1 MHIVGFEDK
10 PPSWT
15 IYGLADIYSGLVTA
29 YGIMLAL
36 FMRESTGVGQYIDS
50 AMFDNMVGLNER
62 MITLFSIAGQSPH
75 RGRLKNLYPRGAF
88 KTKDGYI
95 ALNVPDDVIWSRL
108 CKAMGREDL
117 IADPRSSNGTARAEN
132 SQILQP
138 IIEGWLAGMTREEA
152 VSSLNE
158 DGVPTGPVNTAED
171 IFADPQVKARQML
184 LTISDPGV
192 GDYQFA
198 RTQPLLSSSPVP
210 PTAPAPNLGQH
221 TRSILVSLLVP

>member
-1 MHIVGFEDK
+1 M
-10 PPSWT
+10 S
-15 IYGLADIYSGLVTA
+15 SG
-29 YGIMLAL
+29 I
-36 FMRESTGVGQYIDS
+36 
-50 AMFDNMVGLNER
+50 
-62 MITLFSIAGQSPH
+62 FS
-75 RGRLKNLYPRGAF
+75 
-88 KTKDGYI
+88 
-95 ALNVPDDVIWSRL
+95 
-108 CKAMGREDL
+108 
-117 IADPRSSNGTARAEN
+117 
-132 SQILQP
+132 LQT
-138 IIEGWLAGMTREEA
+138 IIEGWLASMTREEA

-221 TRSILVSLLVP
+221 TRSILVSLLGYSEQDVDELADNGVIETG